1 VSLRSPLVVAAA
13 VSAGLALAYVAL
25 GGGRYEPTPVA
36 DPCQTRDWR
45 DPGGL
50 QEALEQVVLSGLDGA
65 ACELGVS
72 REELVLALRDEAALE
87 RFATRN
93 GITSKDAETAI
104 AEALARSIDDA
115 EEAGALPGFVAG
127 LVRGVTERLPPRLL
141 LELLDRLRGV
151 LT

>member
-1 VSLRSPLVVAAA
+1 VVAAA